1 MTTVIRIKRWESA
14 VGLSIDLKLLAATTE
29 NQELTG

>member
-1 MTTVIRIKRWESA
+1 MITVIRIKRWESA
-14 VGLSIDLKLLAATTE
+14 VGLSIVLKWLAFTTE